1 MRSRNESIRMAAR
14 RAVGASWLLL
24 GCLLVTGCYQ
34 ASELEAFLQTPR
46 RPVSGLE
53 YRIYPPDTITITS
66 LKVTE
71 INRISQQVRPDGK
84 INLPLLGEIYVA
96 GKTSG
101 EVEKAL
107 VKAARKFYEE
117 ADATIQIAR
126 YRSQKFYVFGQVGRG
141 GPMIWTGRDTL
152 LDALAQAQPTFLA
165 WKERIILVR
174 GNPPRV
180 GGDDQ
185 WKSSGTYHRTG
196 VHREKEGQP
205 RKTLLFNMMA
215 MAEDGDFTNNVL
227 LQPDDIIYVQP
238 TPLARIGLTLQKL
251 LFPFQPALQ
260 AARTPAQFATAGV
273 TP

>member
-1 MRSRNESIRMAAR
+1 MKSRNECTRKATF
-14 RAVGASWLLL
+14 RALWMFCLLL
-24 GCLLVTGCYQ
+24 GCLMVTGCYQ

-53 YRIYPPDTITITS
+53 YRIYPPDTISIS
-66 LKVTE
+66 SIKVAE

-96 GKTSG
+96 GRTAN

-107 VKAARKFYEE
+107 VKAARKYYEE
-117 ADATIQIAR
+117 ADATVVITR
-126 YRSQKFYVFGQVGRG
+126 YNSHKFYVFGQVGRG
-141 GPMIWTGRDTL
+141 GPMLWTGRNTL

-165 WKERIILVR
+165 WRERIILVR
-174 GNPPRV
+174 GSPPQV
-180 GGDDQ
+180 GGDDE
-185 WKSSGTYHRTG
+185 WKSSATYARTG
-196 VHREKEGQP
+196 IHPEKKGQP
-205 RKTLLFNMMA
+205 RKTMLFNMMA
-215 MAEDGDFTNNVL
+215 MTEEGDFTNNLL
-227 LQPDDIIYVQP
+227 LQPNDVIYVQP
-238 TPLARIGLTLQKL
+238 TPLARIGLTLQKI